1 MNDMGFRFRK
11 SIKIAPGVRVNIG
24 KKSTSISF
32 GGKGARYT
40 VSSTGRKTASV
51 GIPGTGLSYVATET
65 KKKPSSKPVTV
76 QKKTPSKMTYK
87 VCSIIML
94 ILGILTGL
102 MGLMMVF
109 ALPPIGIA
117 FILFAAFLGLALR
130 PLLVRNN
137 RRMVAKLESTK
148 LL

>member
-1 MNDMGFRFRK
+1 MGFRFRK

-40 VSSTGRKTASV
+40 ISSTGRKTASV
-51 GIPGTGLSYVATET
+51 GIPGTGISYTATES
-65 KKKPSSKPVTV
+65 KKKPSPKPVTV

-87 VCSIIML
+87 VCAIIML

-109 ALPPIGIA
+109 ILPPIGIA
-117 FILFAAFLGLALR
+117 FILLAMFCLYLFSLWNKLSKTKENQSNE
-130 PLLVRNN
+130 PL
-137 RRMVAKLESTK
+137 
-148 LL
+148 

>member
-1 MNDMGFRFRK
+1 MGFRFRK

-40 VSSTGRKTASV
+40 VSSTGRKTASM

-65 KKKPSSKPVTV
+65 KKKPSPKPVTV

-87 VCSIIML
+87 VCSI
-94 ILGILTGL
+94 LTLVLAIIVGL
-102 MGLMMVF
+102 FALLMMFYSVAFGLFFFAFAGVF
-109 ALPPIGIA
+109 YWLHRIGERCIKQYYPEN
-117 FILFAAFLGLALR
+117 IQSND
-130 PLLVRNN
+130 PL
-137 RRMVAKLESTK
+137 
-148 LL
+148 

>member
-1 MNDMGFRFRK
+1 MIEMGFRFRK

-40 VSSTGRKTASV
+40 ISSTGRKTASV
-51 GIPGTGLSYVATET
+51 GIPGTGISYTATES

-87 VCSIIML
+87 VCSIL
-94 ILGILTGL
+94 ALTLAVIAGL
-102 MGLMMVF
+102 FALLMMFYSVEYGLLFLAIAAVF
-109 ALPPIGIA
+109 YWLHWIDERCIRQYYPKNTHSNEPQ
-117 FILFAAFLGLALR
+117 
-130 PLLVRNN
+130 
-137 RRMVAKLESTK
+137 
-148 LL
+148 

>member
-1 MNDMGFRFRK
+1 MGFRFRK

-40 VSSTGRKTASV
+40 ISSTGRKTASV
-51 GIPGTGLSYVATET
+51 GIPGTGISYVATEN

-87 VCSIIML
+87 VCSI
-94 ILGILTGL
+94 LTLVLAIIVGL
-102 MGLMMVF
+102 FALLMMFYSPAFGLFFLAF
-109 ALPPIGIA
+109 AG
-117 FILFAAFLGLALR
+117 LFYWLHWIDERCIKQYYPENIQSNETL
-130 PLLVRNN
+130 
-137 RRMVAKLESTK
+137 
-148 LL
+148 

>member
-1 MNDMGFRFRK
+1 MGFRFRK

-51 GIPGTGLSYVATET
+51 GIPGTGISYTATES
-65 KKKPSSKPVTV
+65 KKKPSPKPVTV

-87 VCSIIML
+87 VCSILTL
-94 ILGILTGL
+94 ILAVIAGL
-102 MGLMMVF
+102 FALLMMFYSVEYGLLFLAIAAVF
-109 ALPPIGIA
+109 YWLHWIDERCIRQYYPKNTHSNE
-117 FILFAAFLGLALR
+117 
-130 PLLVRNN
+130 PL
-137 RRMVAKLESTK
+137 
-148 LL
+148 